1 MFKTEYETTPS
12 TNDPSLLRRIP
23 DFTPASIGPSSAS
36 TPTRNVPAGR
46 RESMLRRGV
55 CILARTGLG
64 HAQSSAGYAGKK
76 QEVKVRHDEGLAI
89 HIDPE
94 SCAVTREGLGEALTG
109 ERIGQPSSRGRG
121 IISGADAVLFAEGK
135 TEGRVNR
142 ECPEGPAWSETL
154 ACA

>member
-1 MFKTEYETTPS
+1 MQC
-12 TNDPSLLRRIP
+12 RR
-23 DFTPASIGPSSAS
+23 DSESCHKE
-36 TPTRNVPAGR
+36 R
-46 RESMLRRGV
+46 R
-55 CILARTGLG
+55 
-64 HAQSSAGYAGKK
+64 AGYAGKK
-76 QEVKVRHDEGLAI
+76 QEVKVHHDEGVAN

-135 TEGRVNR
+135 TEGHVNR
-142 ECPEGPAWSETL
+142 ECPEDPAWSETL